1 MHSNLFVTLPL
12 RVMTAQVEHNV
23 KTKMVKARK
32 VA

>member
-1 MHSNLFVTLPL
+1 LRL

-23 KTKMVKARK
+23 KTKMAKARK